1 MWVNPHVFCDAD
13 WIFDANWDE
22 MMVAELSPAQTP
34 ASAPFEDSAAEPAP
48 ARWSAAPELA
58 IVIPTLN
65 ERDNVPI
72 MVERLNRALAGISWE
87 AIFVDDDSPDG
98 TADVVRALA
107 RRQPNIRCLQ
117 RLGRRGLSS
126 ACIDGILAS
135 AAPYAAIMDGDLQH
149 DENLLP
155 VMLAKLKAEGLDI
168 VVASRHI
175 AKGSLG
181 DLERSRVMI
190 SDFANRLGRLVVKAE
205 LTDPMSGFFMVK
217 REAFTETM
225 RALSGQGFKILLD
238 LFAST
243 PRPLAFAE
251 VPLNFRQRLYGESKL
266 DAMVAWEYL
275 MLLLQKLVGPAV
287 PVRFLLFSMIGGLG
301 IGTHLLTLWFGTHVL
316 LVAFAPAQAAATM
329 VAMTGNFLLNNL
341 FTYRDRRLRGRRLL
355 TGLLSFYAVCGAGA
369 AANVGVASYL
379 ADIHNSWWLAG
390 LAGAAVSVVWN
401 YAMSSIFTWSPRR
414 SAAPQPVPQTAPLPT
429 VEALL
434 PR

>member
-1 MWVNPHVFCDAD
+1 MSIVD
-13 WIFDANWDE
+13 
-22 MMVAELSPAQTP
+22 
-34 ASAPFEDSAAEPAP
+34 SAPAAFLASPSIEGGATALAP
-48 ARWSAAPELA
+48 VARYAAPELA

-72 MVERLNRALAGISWE
+72 VVQRLNRVLAGIAWE

-107 RRQPNIRCLQ
+107 RSQPNIRVLQ

-135 AAPYAAIMDGDLQH
+135 AAPYAAVMDGDLQH

-155 VMLAKLKAEGLDI
+155 VMLAKIKAERLDI
-168 VVASRHI
+168 VIASRHI
-175 AKGSLG
+175 REGGVG
-181 DLERSRVMI
+181 DMQRSRIAI
-190 SDFANRLGRLVVKAE
+190 SDFASRLGRLVVKAD
-205 LTDPMSGFFMVK
+205 LTDPMSGFFMIK
-217 REAFTETM
+217 RDAFSEAM
-225 RALSGQGFKILLD
+225 RSLSGQGFKILLD
-238 LFAST
+238 LFASA

-251 VPLNFRQRLYGESKL
+251 VPLNFRPRLHGESKL

-275 MLLLQKLVGPAV
+275 MLLLEKLVGPAV
-287 PVRFLLFSMIGGLG
+287 PVRFLLFSLIGGLG
-301 IGTHLLTLWFGTHVL
+301 VGTHLLTLWFGTHVL
-316 LVAFAPAQAAATM
+316 FVAFAVAQTAATI

-341 FTYRDRRLRGRRLL
+341 FTYRDRRLRGKRLW
-355 TGLLSFYAVCGAGA
+355 TGLISFYAVCGVGT
-369 AANVGVASYL
+369 AANVGVAAHLVYG
-379 ADIHNSWWLAG
+379 HTSWWLAG

-414 SAAPQPVPQTAPLPT
+414 VAPPAPAPQGVPQAVPLPT
-429 VEALL
+429 AEALV